1 MPAGG
6 QSCQLHLALLEASG
20 KLASGRLPKGRDAI
34 PLRLHNTCYGWV
46 PERLFCNFNFARL
59 WDRFSRGSRSSYLS
73 WRRGR
78 GFDRSW
84 QLGDSSNPTSLSWDP
99 IYIHYA
105 LYTSYI
111 YTRRV
116 HHTFWPQ
123 QFSQDLDLLLMPIRL
138 FFFFI
143 KKRTT
148 KRIKL
153 SIRLRFDKTNIWV
166 RNDGIAIVWSECWRN
181 VCLQIQI
188 QIRIQTEKILV
199 IVQGICMEWT
209 FVQRLFKK
217 ANI

>member
-1 MPAGG
+1 MLHFSVLWITWPDLKNLVG
-6 QSCQLHLALLEASG
+6 QSTSCNCHLVVNPANYILLSSKPAS

-138 FFFFI
+138 FIF
-143 KKRTT
+143 
-148 KRIKL
+148 
-153 SIRLRFDKTNIWV
+153 
-166 RNDGIAIVWSECWRN
+166 
-181 VCLQIQI
+181 
-188 QIRIQTEKILV
+188 
-199 IVQGICMEWT
+199 
-209 FVQRLFKK
+209 
-217 ANI
+217 

>member
-1 MPAGG
+1 MFFVTIVTKRGDTQNIRKKREQRLTSCTCHLVVNPANYI
-6 QSCQLHLALLEASG
+6 LLSSKPAG

-78 GFDRSW
+78 GFDRTW

-105 LYTSYI
+105 WYTSYI

-123 QFSQDLDLLLMPIRL
+123 QFFQDLDLLLMPIRL
-138 FFFFI
+138 FI
-143 KKRTT
+143 KKKRTT
-148 KRIKL
+148 IRIKL
-153 SIRLRFDKTNIWV
+153 SPKVEIW
-166 RNDGIAIVWSECWRN
+166 
-181 VCLQIQI
+181 
-188 QIRIQTEKILV
+188 
-199 IVQGICMEWT
+199 
-209 FVQRLFKK
+209 
-217 ANI
+217 